1 MCRILVTTI
10 ACTALATGTATPAH
24 AIGSTPDNTPGFN
37 GSVWATAYAGDTVYL
52 GGDFTAAVVD
62 GKQIARSRL
71 AAVDAKTGRLLDWAP
86 AADGTVRAIATGG
99 GAVYVGGAFSK
110 IGAVKRDSLAKLD
123 GTTGA
128 VSAMLNHTMTGQPYA
143 LLIEGNR
150 LYAGGNLTDVDG
162 EPRGMLA
169 AFGLGSGKLDGTWLP
184 KADDQVQALAAVGGR
199 IYVGGK
205 FKKINSAGGAPRL
218 AAVSPVT
225 GAPDPTFKTKATVIV
240 YGIAVSPTGVY
251 AAHGGQGGKVI
262 GYALDGTVRWTM
274 TMDGN
279 PQALAMLSGT
289 LYIGGHFDNICA
301 TASTGTQGS
310 CKDGQI
316 PRIKLAAASPSDGSL
331 DPWTADGN
339 GVLGVLAMAS
349 SPALGKFTA
358 GGAFTTIN
366 GVARK
371 RFAQWG

>member
-1 MCRILVTTI
+1 MLAAGLV
-10 ACTALATGTATPAH
+10 LAATATPAQ
-24 AIGSTPDNTPGFN
+24 ALGSTPDNTPGFN
-37 GSVWATAYAGDTVYL
+37 GSVWATAYAGDTIYV

-62 GKQIARSRL
+62 GKQVKRSRL
-71 AAVDAKTGRLLDWAP
+71 AAIDAKTGRLLDWAP
-86 AADGTVRAIATGG
+86 AADGTVRAIATAG
-99 GAVYVGGAFSK
+99 GAVYVGGAFGT
-110 IGAVKRDSLAKLD
+110 IGATRRDSLAKLD
-123 GTTGA
+123 GTTGT

-150 LYAGGNLTDVDG
+150 LYAGGNLTDVNG
-162 EPRGMLA
+162 ESRGMLA
-169 AFGLGSGKLDGTWLP
+169 AFSLGSGKLDGTWLP
-184 KADDQVQALAAVGGR
+184 RADDQVQALAASGGR

-205 FKKINSAGGAPRL
+205 FKKINNIGGAPRL
-218 AAVSPVT
+218 AAVSPVS
-225 GAPDPTFKTKATVIV
+225 GAPDTGFKTTATVIV

-262 GYALDGTVRWTM
+262 GYGLDGATRWTM

-301 TASTGTQGS
+301 SGTTGSQGS
-310 CKDGQI
+310 CADGQT
-316 PRIKLAAASPSDGSL
+316 PRVKLAAADPSDGSL
-331 DPWTADGN
+331 EPWTANGN
-339 GVLGVLAMAS
+339 GVLGVLAMAA
-349 SPALGKFTA
+349 SPALGKVAA

-366 GVARK
+366 GTSRK